1 MISLD
6 MNIMGDFDLF
16 DLNSQY
22 TKFFFQILEENQKDL
37 IDDLCAKNNINF
49 SDFEIDIDKI
59 LISLKKK

>member
-1 MISLD
+1 

-49 SDFEIDIDKI
+49 SDFEIDIDKV